1 MNIFLYI
8 IIFIIGSLF
17 GSFFTLAVYRIPKKQ
32 DIIHTHSYCPNCN
45 HKLGLLDLFPIISY
59 IALRGRC
66 RYCKEKIRPRYI
78 ILEVLSGTLFILF
91 AYLMGIRFETLT
103 IFNIIDFLF
112 IALYLTFIILL
123 AGIDKENRK
132 IEKGVSIYGIIIS
145 IMYMTYLCIVD
156 KTNIYRYAIYL
167 IIYIIILLFDTLT
180 LKKFAKNSYLTG
192 ILLMIITMAIF
203 TSEIIT
209 SFSIIITV
217 LGICICILIDKLKE
231 KKKRQKKS
239 DKEIIKKVSIGF
251 YLGISNVTIL
261 LLTLFNNYFIQ
272 FINK

>member
-8 IIFIIGSLF
+8 ILFIIGSLF
-17 GSFFTLAVYRIPKKQ
+17 GSFYTLAVYRIPKKQ

-59 IALRGRC
+59 ILLGGKC
-66 RYCKEKIRPRYI
+66 RYCKERIRPRYF
-78 ILEVLSGTLFILF
+78 ILEILSGTLFVIF
-91 AYLMGIRFETLT
+91 AFLLGIRFETLSL
-103 IFNIIDFLF
+103 IKIIDFSF
-112 IALYLTFIILL
+112 IALYLTFIILI
-123 AGIDKENRK
+123 AGIDKEK
-132 IEKGVSIYGIIIS
+132 KKKKKGVSIYGIIIS

-180 LKKFAKNSYLTG
+180 LKRFAKNSYLTG
-192 ILLMIITMAIF
+192 ILLMIMTMAIF

-217 LGICICILIDKLKE
+217 LGICICILINKLKE

-239 DKEIIKKVSIGF
+239 DKQIIKEFSIGF
-251 YLGISNVTIL
+251 YLCISNVTIL

>member
-66 RYCKEKIRPRYI
+66 RYCKEKIRPRYF
-78 ILEVLSGTLFILF
+78 ILEILSGTLFILF

-103 IFNIIDFLF
+103 IFNIIDFSF

-132 IEKGVSIYGIIIS
+132 IDKGVSIYGIIIS

-156 KTNIYRYAIYL
+156 ETNIYRYAIYL

-180 LKKFAKNSYLTG
+180 LKRFAKNSYLTG
-192 ILLMIITMAIF
+192 ILLMIMTMAIF
-203 TSEIIT
+203 TNEFIT

-217 LGICICILIDKLKE
+217 LGISICVLINKLKE
-231 KKKRQKKS
+231 RKKRQKVS
-239 DKEIIKKVSIGF
+239 DKQIVNEVSIGF
-251 YLGISNVTIL
+251 YLGTSNIIIL
-261 LLTLFNNYFIQ
+261 VLTLFNNYLLQ